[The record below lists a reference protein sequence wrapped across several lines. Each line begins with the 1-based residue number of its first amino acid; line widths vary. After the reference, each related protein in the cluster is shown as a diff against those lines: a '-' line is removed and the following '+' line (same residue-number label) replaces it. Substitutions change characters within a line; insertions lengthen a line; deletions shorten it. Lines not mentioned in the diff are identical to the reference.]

1 MGIEDATKEFFS
13 ATARVHILEVISI
26 VRLLQYILPLI
37 AGKTAITISNERS
50 IFRIQKPLEVLV
62 SI

>member
-26 VRLLQYILPLI
+26 VYNYVLQYILRLI
-37 AGKTAITISNERS
+37 AGKTAITISNGRN
-50 IFRIQKPLEVLV
+50 ILRIQNHIEVLV
-62 SI
+62 